1 MSPETQEFGAIFT
14 EIQNEFSAD
23 PVITVTPVAGHP
35 PSQYQVTYNLPSTV
49 KNEQGDIVIDSSH
62 VITISIPFGFPH
74 FSPNCKPKS
83 PIFHPDFDSAA
94 ICLGNFWNRERTLPE
109 LIRHIG
115 RMLSGELYTTENAF
129 NEEALNWFLEH
140 SQEIPFTSTSQSAIP
155 VSEVLTLEKTEESEE
170 LDILEDQDFIDEI
183 DFADEEDLAASDLHQ
198 SPPPPVPPSE
208 SFDSDHLIRLSQLRN
223 YNQLEDELAAVDPS
237 FKFSEK
243 AELEAKTSTALNE
256 ARELYVIAGELEDA
270 GNSQKALEAFREVE
284 ALVADFPNI
293 RDDIMRTEQSA
304 VMLGEING
312 SIDQKNAIS
321 DTEESFA
328 FDSLPDSQTFDEPVD
343 EPKKDGKSEKRK
355 PHFFDDDTTKKS
367 VNIVPIFAACAVLCI
382 VVTLT
387 YYYFSL
393 TGKLT
398 EAKQLFSECT
408 SQFAAK
414 DFHASEK
421 SCLSAL
427 DTTTNIFLV
436 HQGDKQELQA
446 SIRKI
451 LNSEELR
458 QGLLGNVLHN
468 GRYVPLSLLEAH
480 QSFFEATT
488 KGNESFDAKTW
499 NEAITH
505 YQNAINIARRTR
517 DIPTTDLLEIEK
529 NLNEAEFYSQLEGA
543 RAAVDK
549 EEWTTAIEILTKLE
563 PILETLEANAQP
575 KSRQEIQ
582 SLMAK
587 SQFAQLKTKA
597 DTLFS
602 QSDWTGAFDMFQQA
616 IEAGQSLSETEPGTL
631 DTLQHNIA
639 KAEIYSTIN
648 EGNSAFAAGKWDLA
662 ITEYRKAKD
671 ILSQKGDLLNI
682 KDIDQSQKK
691 IDRIILQSAL
701 LRERQAADKHREA
714 GDQEAALRNL
724 QDMVNH
730 IKYGNFSNDP
740 EFSKT
745 LKEIQDTQANL
756 RDELYIGE
764 LQQYLIDNFARL
776 FIQNYPAASSDSLS
790 APSATFEKRV
800 GSLYLFKMQ
809 CTESGRGRP
818 LKLIMYYAYNPVTD
832 TWKFH
837 SQSE

>member
-1 MSPETQEFGAIFT
+1 MSPETQEFGAIFA

-23 PVITVTPVAGHP
+23 PVIEVKPVAGQP
-35 PSQYQVTYNLPSTV
+35 PSQYEVTYHVPCTV
-49 KNEQGDIVIDSSH
+49 KNEQGTIVIDSTH

-74 FSPNCKPKS
+74 FSPSCKPKS

-94 ICLGNFWNRERTLPE
+94 ICLGNYWNRERTLPE

-115 RMLSGELYTTENAF
+115 QMLNGELYSTENAF
-129 NEEALNWFLEH
+129 NEEALAWFQEH
-140 SQEIPFTSTSQSAIP
+140 SKELPFDSNSQLEGSIG
-155 VSEVLTLEKTEESEE
+155 EELTLEDPVESEE

-183 DFADEEDLAASDLHQ
+183 DFSDEEDFTAGDHHHSD
-198 SPPPPVPPSE
+198 SPPAPPV
-208 SFDSDHLIRLSQLRN
+208 SDGFNSDNLLRLAQLKN
-223 YNQLEDELAAVDPS
+223 FNELEDELNGIDPS
-237 FKFSEK
+237 IRFDERE
-243 AELEAKTSTALNE
+243 ELEAKTSAALNE
-256 ARELYVIAGELEDA
+256 ARELYSIAGELEDA
-270 GNSQKALEAFREVE
+270 GNLPKALDAFREVE
-284 ALVADFPNI
+284 ALVSDFPRI

-304 VMLGEING
+304 QMLHEFDG
-312 SIDQKNAIS
+312 STPEDG
-321 DTEESFA
+321 DETFA
-328 FDSLPDSQTFDEPVD
+328 FDSLPEPEPVEESPIAHQKDQPKPRFFEDEP
-343 EPKKDGKSEKRK
+343 
-355 PHFFDDDTTKKS
+355 TKKS
-367 VNIVPIFAACAVLCI
+367 INIVPIVAAGAVLCI

-414 DFHASEK
+414 DFHAAEK
-421 SCLSAL
+421 SCIASM

-436 HQGDKQELQA
+436 HQGDKNELQS

-468 GRYVPLSLLEAH
+468 GRYVPQSLLEAH
-480 QSFFEATT
+480 QSFYAATT
-488 KGNESFDAKTW
+488 KGNESFAAQAW
-499 NEAITH
+499 NEAITS

-517 DIPTTDLLEIEK
+517 DISTTDLLEIEK
-529 NLNEAEFYSQLEGA
+529 HLKEAQFYSQIDEA
-543 RAAVDK
+543 RIAAEK
-549 EEWTTAIEILTKLE
+549 EDWTVAVEILKKLE
-563 PILETLEANAQP
+563 PEIDSLEATDQS
-575 KSRQEIQ
+575 KYRLEIQ

-587 SQFAQLKTKA
+587 SQFTQLKSKA
-597 DTLFS
+597 NTLFS
-602 QSDWTGAFDMFQQA
+602 QSDWTGAFAMFQQA
-616 IEAGQSLSETEPGTL
+616 IEAGRTLSETEPGAI
-631 DTLQHNIA
+631 DSLQQNVA
-639 KAEIYSTIN
+639 KAELYSTIN

-662 ITEYRKAKD
+662 ITEYRKAKE
-671 ILSQKGDLLNI
+671 ILGQKGAVLNI
-682 KDIDQSQKK
+682 TNVAQSQKK

-701 LRERQAADKHREA
+701 LRERQAADKHRDE
-714 GDQEAALRNL
+714 GDLEAALRNL

-740 EFSKT
+740 EFQKT

-764 LQQYLIDNFARL
+764 LQQYLVDNYAKL
-776 FIQNYPAASSDSLS
+776 FNQNYPAASPNSLS

-832 TWKFH
+832 KWKFH
-837 SQSE
+837 SQSQ

>member
-23 PVITVTPVAGHP
+23 PVITVAPVAGHP
-35 PSQYQVTYNLPSTV
+35 PSQYEVTYNLPSTV

-74 FSPNCKPKS
+74 FSPSCKPKS
-83 PIFHPDFDSAA
+83 SIFHPDFDSAA

-115 RMLSGELYTTENAF
+115 RMLSGELYSTENPF
-129 NEEALNWFLEH
+129 NEEALSWFQQH
-140 SQEIPFTSTSQSAIP
+140 SKELPFTSDSQSEMVA
-155 VSEVLTLEKTEESEE
+155 SEMLTLEDPEESEE
-170 LDILEDQDFIDEI
+170 LDILEDQDFIDDI
-183 DFADEEDLAASDLHQ
+183 DFADEEDLAAADLRD
-198 SPPPPVPPSE
+198 STPPPIPPAE
-208 SFDSDHLIRLSQLRN
+208 SFDSNYLIQLSQLKN
-223 YNQLEDELAAVDPS
+223 FNQLEDELAAIDPAIS
-237 FKFSEK
+237 FAEK
-243 AELEAKTSTALNE
+243 GELEARTSAALNE
-256 ARELYVIAGELEDA
+256 ARELYTIAGELEDA
-270 GNSQKALEAFREVE
+270 GNSRKAFDAFREVE
-284 ALVADFPNI
+284 TLVADFPNI
-293 RDDIMRTEQSA
+293 RDDIMRTEKSA
-304 VMLGEING
+304 EMLREINSRAEG
-312 SIDQKNAIS
+312 ADSVPDK
-321 DTEESFA
+321 DDSFA
-328 FDSLPDSQTFDEPVD
+328 FDSLPESEPFE
-343 EPKKDGKSEKRK
+343 EPQKEEKGEKQK
-355 PHFFDDDTTKKS
+355 PHFFDDETSKKS
-367 VNIVPIFAACAVLCI
+367 VNIVPIVAAGALLCI

-421 SCLSAL
+421 SCISAL

-488 KGNESFDAKTW
+488 KGNDAFDAKSW

-517 DIPTTDLLEIEK
+517 DIPPTDLLEIEK
-529 NLNEAEFYSQLEGA
+529 KLNEAQFYTQFEEA
-543 RAAVDK
+543 RSAVNR
-549 EEWTTAIEILTKLE
+549 EEWTTAIDLLNKLE
-563 PILETLEANAQP
+563 PTLETLEANEQP
-575 KSRQEIQ
+575 KFHHEVQ

-587 SQFAQLKTKA
+587 SQFAQLKSKA

-616 IEAGQSLSETEPGTL
+616 IEAGRSLSETEPGAL
-631 DTLQHNIA
+631 DTLQHNVA
-639 KAEIYSTIN
+639 KAELYSTIN

-662 ITEYRKAKD
+662 ITEYRKAKE
-671 ILSQKGDLLNI
+671 ILSQKGDVLNL
-682 KDIDQSQKK
+682 KDIGQSHKK

-701 LRERQAADKHREA
+701 LRERQAADKHREN
-714 GDQEAALRNL
+714 GDLEAALRNL

-730 IKYGNFSNDP
+730 IKYGNFNNDP

-745 LKEIQDTQANL
+745 LKEIQDTQASL

-764 LQQYLIDNFARL
+764 LQQYLIDNYARL
-776 FIQNYPAASSDSLS
+776 FIQNYPAASVDTLS
-790 APSATFEKRV
+790 SPSATFEKKM

-809 CTESGRGRP
+809 CTETARGRP

-832 TWKFH
+832 KWKFH
-837 SQSE
+837 SQSQ